1 MTAAI
6 LTVLTRKSSSSQYG
20 RMNVVLP
27 DRKHVVVAG
36 GETRHRDREEKT
48 EKEQKR
54 EMLKNYFALLFVYYV
69 IFHGGD
75 TIV

>member
-54 EMLKNYFALLFVYYV
+54 EMLNYFALLFVYYV
-69 IFHGGD
+69 IFYGGD
-75 TIV
+75 MIV